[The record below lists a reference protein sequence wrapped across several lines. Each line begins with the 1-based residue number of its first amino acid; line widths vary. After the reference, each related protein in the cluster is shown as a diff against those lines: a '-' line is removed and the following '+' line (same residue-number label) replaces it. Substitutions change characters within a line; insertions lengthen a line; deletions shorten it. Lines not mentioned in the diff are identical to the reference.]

1 MKKVKKTTKA
11 GSAILAV
18 VMLIGVMM
26 CAPFRVS
33 AEETYYDSEY
43 YVEKTYHD
51 FKYYVEED
59 NTCTL
64 TKYIGSAASVTIPY
78 DILGH
83 KVTFLDYTF
92 KGCTSVKSIKIPDGV
107 TRISASTF
115 IGCDNL
121 TSITAYKN
129 SSVYSSV
136 DGVLFNKAQDT
147 LIAYPIGKAG
157 DYQIP
162 DGVTSIGNKAFG
174 YCKGL
179 TNITIPESVT
189 WIGNDVFSCCTNLTS
204 ITIHDGV
211 SSIGKWGLSG
221 CTNLTNITIPE
232 SVSWIDDKA
241 FYGCK
246 SLTIYGYEDSYAQEY
261 ADEHNIPFIV
271 ISDDKIFGDVNGD
284 GEVSVFDVTLIQKYI
299 VGGYSN
305 TGNVGKPAI
314 I

>member
-1 MKKVKKTTKA
+1 
-11 GSAILAV
+11 
-18 VMLIGVMM
+18 MLIGVMM

-189 WIGNDVFSCCTNLTS
+189 WI
-204 ITIHDGV
+204 
-211 SSIGKWGLSG
+211 
-221 CTNLTNITIPE
+221 
-232 SVSWIDDKA
+232 DDKA

-284 GEVSVFDVTLIQKYI
+284 GGVSVFDVTLIQKYI

>member
-1 MKKVKKTTKA
+1 
-11 GSAILAV
+11 
-18 VMLIGVMM
+18 MLIGVMM

-189 WIGNDVFSCCTNLTS
+189 WIGNDVFSCCTNLT
-204 ITIHDGV
+204 
-211 SSIGKWGLSG
+211 
-221 CTNLTNITIPE
+221 NITIPE

-284 GEVSVFDVTLIQKYI
+284 GGVSVFDVTLIQKYI
-299 VGGYSN
+299 VGGYQN
-305 TGNVGKPAI
+305 TGLVGMTANI
-314 I
+314 